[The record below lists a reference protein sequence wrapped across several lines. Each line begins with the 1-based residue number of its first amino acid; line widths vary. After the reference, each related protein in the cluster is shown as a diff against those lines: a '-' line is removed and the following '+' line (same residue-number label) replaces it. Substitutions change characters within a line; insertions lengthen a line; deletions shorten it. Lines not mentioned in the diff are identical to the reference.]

1 MDDKTVKARQSV
13 EKFRAEIGAGAPVGL
28 YVLHGE
34 ERYLRD
40 RTLESLRAIIPD
52 NLASFNYRRFE
63 WKSAAADD
71 IFAAVNTPP
80 AFAERA
86 IVEVR
91 DYDMFGAGESDRQTL
106 CEIFADLPEYI
117 CLVFVYDT
125 VEYKP
130 DGRTAL
136 GKAIKKYAQ
145 VVEFGSQDEARLTKW
160 ITAHFRKLGKSI
172 DARAAG
178 YLVELTDGY
187 MASLNS
193 EIGKLAAYVK
203 SDSVTRA
210 DIDNIVTPS
219 PEAFAY
225 QMTDA
230 IARGDYDAAARVL
243 DTLLRMREPPHKLIF
258 TISLKMRQLLA
269 ARVCA
274 DNGLGTGRLAELC
287 GIKFEFQA
295 RTLLSAARSMSLR
308 ECRDAALYCAQT
320 AYAMNSG
327 GDGEDELIK
336 LMARLALR
344 RRGKTAG

>member
-1 MDDKTVKARQSV
+1 MDDKAVKARQTV
-13 EKFRAEIGAGAPVGL
+13 EKFRSDIGAGTPGRL
-28 YVLHGE
+28 YILHGE

-40 RTLESLRAIIPD
+40 RTLESLRALIPAG
-52 NLASFNYRRFE
+52 ASGFNYRRFE
-63 WKSAAADD
+63 WKSASADD

-80 AFAERA
+80 AFAERTV
-86 IVEVR
+86 VEAR
-91 DYDMFGAGESDRQTL
+91 DYDMFGAGESDRRTL
-106 CEIFADLPEYI
+106 CELFEDLPEYV

-125 VEYKP
+125 VDYKP

-136 GKAIKKYAQ
+136 GKTIKKYAQ
-145 VVEFGSQDEARLTKW
+145 VVEFGAQEETRLLKW
-160 ITAHFRKLGKSI
+160 IAAHFKRLGKTI

-178 YLVELTDGY
+178 YLLELTDGY

-193 EIGKLAAYVK
+193 EIGKLAAYAK
-203 SDSVTRA
+203 SDAVTRA
-210 DIDNIVTPS
+210 DIENIVTPS

-230 IARGDYDAAARVL
+230 IARGDYDAAARIL
-243 DTLLRMREPPHKLIF
+243 DALLRMREPPHKLIY

-274 DNGLGTGRLAELC
+274 DARLNSAQLAELC

-295 RTLLSAARSMSLR
+295 RGLLSAARSISLE
-308 ECRDAALYCAQT
+308 ECRDSALYCART

-344 RRGKTAG
+344 RRGKIAG